1 MCVASQSDIRPID
14 VNGGEEVVAVGAVG
28 IQRACRRK
36 RRKRP
41 RQEERS
47 EE

>member
-1 MCVASQSDIRPID
+1 MSVASQSGIRPID
-14 VNGGEEVVAVGAVG
+14 VNGGEEVVAVGSG
-28 IQRACRRK
+28 IQGAYRKK
-36 RRKRP
+36 RRKRL